1 MFMGW
6 SFFFKNKESP
16 YFLSFKGIV
25 IAYGVPLLAFQYNL
39 EWQIIF
45 VDSNVYRHVIFFH
58 LQTQ

>member
-1 MFMGW
+1 MNKYFEICIFPNMFMGW

-39 EWQIIF
+39 E
-45 VDSNVYRHVIFFH
+45 
-58 LQTQ
+58 